1 MLEIVKFETQNC
13 QDIPEQDN
21 PVFDYIKNDRVLGR
35 NNECLMLC
43 KVLPYEEISV
53 GKNGFVVIYIP
64 KQGEIKRLGLFWT
77 LKNAETFAEAVSQN
91 GL

>member
-1 MLEIVKFETQNC
+1 MLEIVKFETQNL

-35 NNECLMLC
+35 RNECLMIC
-43 KVLPYEEISV
+43 KVLRYEEMSV
-53 GKNGFVVIYIP
+53 GKNGFIVIYVP
-64 KQGEIKRLGLFWT
+64 KQGEIRRIGLFWNF
-77 LKNAETFAEAVSQN
+77 KNAETFAEAVSQN